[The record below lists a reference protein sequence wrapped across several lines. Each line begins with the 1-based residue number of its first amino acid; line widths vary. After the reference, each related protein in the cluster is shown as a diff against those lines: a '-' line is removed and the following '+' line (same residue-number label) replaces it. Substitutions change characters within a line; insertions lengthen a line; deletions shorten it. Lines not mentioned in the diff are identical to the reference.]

1 MEIEEQ
7 NKPKAR
13 REKITKI
20 NVEDNENEYKKN
32 QAKSIKPS
40 YFFLRTNKMMNLYWD
55 QQNKTETT
63 HQEFLKA
70 VAHRY

>member
-1 MEIEEQ
+1 
-7 NKPKAR
+7 
-13 REKITKI
+13 
-20 NVEDNENEYKKN
+20 
-32 QAKSIKPS
+32 
-40 YFFLRTNKMMNLYWD
+40 MMNLYWD